1 MQADSLILRKLDLGA
16 LPIIDDFMER
26 LRLGEIL
33 NEAITHPSHV
43 NAILVLTKSIIVQP
57 TALYRIREWSR
68 SFDPSLVYGGS
79 LGDDAFGRGLD
90 KLFIADR
97 ASLLTKVVVGAI
109 KTFGIET
116 DQIHNDTTSVKFC
129 GAYRKQNPRA
139 VQLKRGH
146 SKDHRPDLKQL
157 IYCLTVSADGA
168 IPLHFKSYDGNQ
180 TDDGT
185 HWDTWQSL
193 CGLLGKSYFIYVGD
207 SKLCVTETLL
217 KIDRA
222 QGKIVAMV
230 PRTRSE
236 VETFEEDVFN
246 SLVRWEKL
254 TTKRSTRK
262 RKRVDVF
269 EIATG
274 FYQLKEGFR
283 LYWYRSS
290 EKKLRDEQDR
300 EDRISLAMNRLQLLN
315 ERKRRG
321 PKSEKSVRKAA
332 QKILSKYKVEKWID
346 VDIQIEEVEKF
357 KQVTRGKPTMET
369 RYKRTIK
376 RVPKIISSLNQ
387 EGISRSIAMDGI
399 FPLTTNTTL
408 SALEVLNT
416 YKYQP
421 RIEKRHSLLKT
432 ILEVAPVFL
441 KKNTRIDALVFVY
454 FLAQLIASLIERE
467 VRKQMAAQK
476 INALPVLPEE
486 RNSENPSAYQILSAF
501 ANRSRQQL
509 YSGDHLMKTFVDPLT
524 PVQSQIL
531 KLLAI
536 EPAAFHC

>member
-1 MQADSLILRKLDLGA
+1 MQADSLILKKLDLGA
-16 LPIIDDFMER
+16 LPIIDDFMRR
-26 LRLGEIL
+26 LRLREIL
-33 NEAITHPSHV
+33 SEAITPQSHV
-43 NAILVLTKSIIVQP
+43 DALLVLTKSILVQP
-57 TALYRIREWSR
+57 NALYRIGEWSR
-68 SFDPSLVYGGS
+68 SFDPSLVYGGATT
-79 LGDDAFGRGLD
+79 DDAFGRGLD
-90 KLFIADR
+90 KLFTADR

-116 DQIHNDTTSVKFC
+116 NQMHNDTTSVKFC
-129 GAYRKQNPRA
+129 GAYRNQNSRA

-193 CGLLGKSYFIYVGD
+193 RGLLGKSYFIYVGD

-217 KIDRA
+217 KIDKA

-236 VETFEEDVFN
+236 VETFEEEVFK

-262 RKRVDVF
+262 RKRLDVF

-300 EDRISLAMNRLQLLN
+300 EDRISLTISRLQLLN
-315 ERKRRG
+315 DRKRRG
-321 PKSEKSVRKAA
+321 PKSEKSIRQAA
-332 QKILSKYKVEKWID
+332 QKTLSKYKVEKWID
-346 VDIQIEEVEKF
+346 VEIRIEEVEKF
-357 KQVTRGKPTMET
+357 KQVTRGKPTTET
-369 RYKRTIK
+369 QYKRVIK
-376 RVPKIISSLNQ
+376 RIPKVITCLNQ
-387 EGISRSIAMDGI
+387 EGIARSIAMDGI
-399 FPLTTNTTL
+399 FPLTTNTAL
-408 SALEVLNT
+408 SPLEVLNI

-421 RIEKRHSLLKT
+421 RIEKRHSLLKS
-432 ILEVAPVFL
+432 ILELAPVFL

-467 VRKQMAAQK
+467 VRSQMVVHK
-476 INALPVLPEE
+476 IKALPVLPEE
-486 RNSENPSAYQILSAF
+486 RNSENPSVYQILNAF
-501 ANRSRQQL
+501 ANRSRQEL
-509 YSGDHLMKTFVDPLT
+509 YNGDHRMKIFVDPLT